1 MDKPIACI
9 ELGASGVKLLVGY
22 CLNGEPYCI
31 YRTFRKIRGAYNDG
45 QITDPKVYSAVLST
59 FHEVK
64 DEQAKVSINISDFA
78 LVLPSVGLQVYENE
92 KTTGTTASSNEI
104 AKLDISNVVS
114 LVRKQN
120 IPGNNA
126 IVDIVPD
133 EFILDNGERYANPP
147 FGKKSESIT
156 IKAKIHT
163 LPEGLLVFYKNLV
176 QHEDFRISGES
187 VSTYCLAEWIK
198 TMPDLP
204 TSYILLDMGAK
215 TTSVSLI
222 GNGSPYGSQSFFLGG
237 QDLTEMIAEGLSL
250 EEGHAEILK
259 LRYGY
264 DERQIAYDPPFAAFA
279 GPEYATCQ
287 YKQKDLNNIISSYFE
302 EFGGLA
308 KNAINQLLSKYN
320 GRFDTLPLVVTGGA
334 SRLFGVKTFLSSVFP
349 RREIFFA
356 KSKTVGCLDEG
367 YGALLGLLVAKSQ
380 YKGTLGDNHTS
391 MASVSRVSPKKEK
404 TKRPSLEDDT
414 L

>member
-9 ELGASGVKLLVGY
+9 ELGANGVKLLVGY

-31 YRTFRKIRGAYNDG
+31 YRAFKKVPNAYHDG
-45 QITDPKVYSAVLST
+45 HITDEEAYARVLASLHT
-59 FHEVK
+59 IK
-64 DEQAKVSINISDFA
+64 DEQAKVSIDISEVS

-92 KTTGTTASSNEI
+92 KTTGTTATNNEI

-114 LVRKQN
+114 LVRKQV
-120 IPGNNA
+120 IPGANA
-126 IVDIVPD
+126 VVDIVPD

-156 IKAKIHT
+156 MKAKIHT
-163 LPEGLLVFYKNLV
+163 LPENLLVFYKNLV
-176 QHEDFRISGES
+176 QHEGFRIAGES

-198 TMPDLP
+198 TMQDMP
-204 TSYILLDMGAK
+204 TSYILLDMGAR
-215 TTSVSLI
+215 TSSVSLI
-222 GNGSPYGSQSFFLGG
+222 GNGAPYGSQSFFLGG
-237 QDLTEMIAEGLSL
+237 EDLTEMIGEGLSL
-250 EEGHAEILK
+250 DEAHAEVLK
-259 LRYGY
+259 QRYGY

-279 GPEYATCQ
+279 GGDFATCQ

-308 KNAINQLLSKYN
+308 KNAINQLLARYN
-320 GRFDTLPLVVTGGA
+320 GRFDSLPLVVTGGA
-334 SRLFGVKTFLSSVFP
+334 SRLYGVKTFLSTIFP

-356 KSKTVGCLDEG
+356 KSKTIGCLEDG
-367 YGALLGLLVAKSQ
+367 YGALLGLLVASSQ
-380 YKGTLGDNHTS
+380 YKGTLGDNHHS
-391 MASVSRVSPKKEK
+391 MASVSRVAAKKEK
-404 TKRPSLEDDT
+404 TKKPSLEDDA